1 MYGKLFYFIATILV
15 LSLVSSV
22 SADLLAHYE
31 FEGNY
36 DNSGTGSAVGTPTG
50 GAKIIEDAVRGQVL
64 SLDGVDDY
72 VYIGN
77 DDAGYVTKAITV
89 AAWIKTTAL
98 GKYDSIVTKGYNW
111 RLIGSA
117 GNAAMFQCMNTQP
130 AEGKAVGV
138 TNISDGQWHHVAATY
153 DGKMYK
159 MFVDGVEDANTPSE
173 GFIQNFGSNVVCIGA
188 HYKTSD
194 PDARRFFKG
203 LIDDVRI
210 YDDAQTAE
218 DIKAMAVA
226 PVVEEVKEEPA
237 VDKKDEEPVKKEEE
251 KAKD

>member
-1 MYGKLFYFIATILV
+1 MYRKLSYLTVTILV
-15 LSLVSSV
+15 LGLVGIA

-31 FEGNY
+31 FE
-36 DNSGTGSAVGTPTG
+36 DDFTNSGTGTAVGTPTG
-50 GAKIIEDAVRGQVL
+50 GAKIVTDPNRG
-64 SLDGVDDY
+64 LDGVDDY

-77 DDAGYVTKAITV
+77 DDAGYITRSITV

-98 GKYDSIVTKGYNW
+98 GKYNSIVTKAYNW
-111 RLIGSA
+111 RLMGGADNTAI
-117 GNAAMFQCMNTQP
+117 FQCMNTQP
-130 AEGKAVGV
+130 AESKAAGTKNV
-138 TNISDGQWHHVAATY
+138 SDGQWHHVAATY
-153 DGKMYK
+153 DGETYKMYT
-159 MFVDGVEDANTPSE
+159 DGVLDANMPGK

-218 DIKAMAVA
+218 DIKALATPA
-226 PVVEEVKEEPA
+226 KVEEAKEETT
-237 VDKKDEEPVKKEEE
+237 EKKEEE
-251 KAKD
+251 PAKKEDEKAKD